1 MGKFM
6 KYVMIYL
13 LAVNFVTFC
22 AYGIDKRKAR
32 RGKWRMKE
40 RTLIGLAILGGSIG
54 AFLGMQLFHHKT
66 RRRKFTIGIPVI
78 FLLQT
83 AVWFYMVHR

>member
-1 MGKFM
+1 M

-13 LAVNFVTFC
+13 FAVNLVTFC

-32 RGKWRMKE
+32 RGKWRTKE
-40 RTLIGLAILGGSIG
+40 STLLGLAILGGSIG
-54 AFLGMQLFHHKT
+54 AFLGIQLFHHKT

-83 AVWFYMVHR
+83 AAWIYIVHR

>member
-1 MGKFM
+1 MSKFM

-13 LAVNFVTFC
+13 LAVNLVTFC

-78 FLLQT
+78 FFLQA